1 MNSKVLQLYSLD
13 KKIALVTG
21 AAQGMGAAISKQL
34 AELGATVILTDI
46 NEAAVRE
53 TSESFAAEGLS
64 TDYLKIDI
72 TDTSNIQTAADYL
85 KKNYGRLDI
94 LVNNAGAA
102 NDKLALEHDDND
114 WRKMMAVNL
123 DGTFFYVA

>member
-1 MNSKVLQLYSLD
+1 
-13 KKIALVTG
+13 
-21 AAQGMGAAISKQL
+21 MGAAISKQL